1 MLDLSNILDE
11 ANQNKTAAA
20 DALSQVNTFKMNT
33 SYYTLLMNVEYDSE
47 KQGLYT
53 KWKFFVNNQDFDKTY
68 FFTMKYG
75 TKFIDQTLNAVGYS
89 YPDISNLIGSFFVGK
104 EIADGDYSRLV
115 LERKA
120 SKEEV
125 EKYLAEHAEEEWQ
138 KVEEDFF

>member
-1 MLDLSNILDE
+1 MLDLSSIVDE
-11 ANQNKTAAA
+11 ANQNKAAVA
-20 DALSQVNTFKMNT
+20 DTLSQVQTFQMNT

-47 KQGLYT
+47 KQGLYMR
-53 KWKFFVNNQDFDKTY
+53 WKFFVNNQDFDKTY

-75 TKFIDQTLNAVGYS
+75 TKFIDQTLNAVSYS
-89 YPDISNLIGSFFVGK
+89 YSDISNLIGSFFVGK